1 MFLPRKILE
10 DKLRSMLAEDI
21 GEGDITTGLIVP
33 AGAIAE
39 AEVRC
44 KEPGVAAGIEEAAV
58 LLESLGLKV
67 QASLKDGDEIAAN
80 QVMMKISGDAR
91 TILSME
97 RTLLN
102 LLSRMCGIA
111 TATRQL
117 VKKIQKAE
125 LRTKVA
131 CTRKTAPGLL
141 YFDKKA
147 VLVGGGDTHR
157 LHLDDMI
164 LVKDNHIA
172 MAGSLQVAVRRAKER
187 ASFSKKIEVEVSSA
201 TEALRAAQSG
211 ANIIMLD
218 NFSPQ
223 QITKAIALLKKR
235 KVYGKILLEAS
246 GGITKENVVVFA
258 STGVDIVSLGEITNS
273 SEALDISLEIAKIKE
288 DYAA

>member
-1 MFLPRKILE
+1 
-10 DKLRSMLAEDI
+10 
-21 GEGDITTGLIVP
+21 
-33 AGAIAE
+33 
-39 AEVRC
+39 
-44 KEPGVAAGIEEAAV
+44 
-58 LLESLGLKV
+58 
-67 QASLKDGDEIAAN
+67 
-80 QVMMKISGDAR
+80 
-91 TILSME
+91 
-97 RTLLN
+97 
-102 LLSRMCGIA
+102 
-111 TATRQL
+111 
-117 VKKIQKAE
+117 
-125 LRTKVA
+125 
-131 CTRKTAPGLL
+131 
-141 YFDKKA
+141 
-147 VLVGGGDTHR
+147 
-157 LHLDDMI
+157 
-164 LVKDNHIA
+164 